1 MAHCLIAL
9 GSNLGDRAAQLRQ
22 ATAELASL
30 PGTRLVARS
39 RWHETAPIGGP
50 AGQGPFLNAA
60 ALLSTTLGPMQVLAE
75 LRRIE
80 VQLGRARKE
89 RWAARSL
96 DVDLLLYDAIRVQTA
111 DLQIPHSRMAFRR
124 FAIEPAAEIAG
135 WMVHP
140 DAQWTVGGLLQH
152 LNQGDEVVA
161 VAAAKAE
168 IAEHFVSQ
176 LAARLMLPV
185 VSGATLAGGL
195 PSVTRWVSTADG
207 SHEKRPKLLLAIDD
221 FAGSA
226 GSAGTDARQS
236 RRILHLPATGPVAWI
251 APDAIDEAVAAVQSV
266 WPALSN

>member
-9 GSNLGDRAAQLRQ
+9 GSNLGDRAAQLRH
-22 ATAELASL
+22 ATAALASL

-60 ALLSTTLGPMQVLAE
+60 GLLSTTLGPMPLLAE

-80 VQLGRARKE
+80 AHLGRARKE

-96 DVDLLLYDAIRVQTA
+96 DVDLLLYDDVQVQTA
-111 DLQIPHSRMAFRR
+111 DLQIPHPRMAFRR
-124 FAIEPAAEIAG
+124 FVLEPAAEIAG

-152 LNQGDEVVA
+152 LNQGAELVA
-161 VAAAKAE
+161 VAAEKAE
-168 IAEHFVSQ
+168 VAEQFVSQ
-176 LAARLMLPV
+176 LAARLTLPAV
-185 VSGATLAGGL
+185 GGAPMSGGRPG
-195 PSVTRWVSTADG
+195 VTRWISTVEGYDA
-207 SHEKRPKLLLAIDD
+207 KRPKLLLAVDD
-221 FAGSA
+221 LA

-236 RRILHLPATGPVAWI
+236 RRILHLPATGPVAWM

-266 WPALSN
+266 WPALAN